1 MSKIKPA
8 GATAAAPDTTRAGAL
23 RRTFT
28 TIDDAGAAAPRDG
41 VKRRIEP
48 GDEPAPPPTEKPKE

>member
-1 MSKIKPA
+1 MSKIKVA
-8 GATAAAPDTTRAGAL
+8 GATAAAPDTARAGAL

-28 TIDDAGAAAPRDG
+28 TIDAAKAAASRDG
-41 VKRRIEP
+41 VKRRTEP